1 MKKEIQTVIHRAET
15 RGSADHGWLKAK
27 HSFSFAGYYEEDRE
41 QFGALRVLNDDIVE
55 AGHGFGMH
63 PHNNME
69 IITIPLEGAL
79 RHKDSMGHTSVI
91 KAGDVQIMSAGKGLT
106 HSEYNASATD
116 SLNLLQIWLF
126 PKSRNIEP
134 RYGETTFDV
143 TQMQGEWLNVVAP
156 LSEKTEA
163 LQINQDAWFSL
174 GKFEKRKTISYSK
187 KRAENGLYV
196 FVIEGGIEV
205 EGEALSRRDAIG
217 ITGADTIEV
226 TANDHAYVLIMDV
239 PMDV

>member
-1 MKKEIQTVIHRAET
+1 MNKEAHTRIHKAES
-15 RGSADHGWLKAK
+15 RGAADHGWLKAR
-27 HSFSFAGYYEEDRE
+27 HTFSFAGYYDEDRE
-41 QFGALRVLNDDIVE
+41 QFGALRVLNDDIIG
-55 AGHGFGMH
+55 AGYGFGMH

-91 KAGDVQIMSAGKGLT
+91 KAGDVQVMSAGKGLT
-106 HSEYNASATD
+106 HSEYNASETD

-143 TQMQGEWLNVVAP
+143 TKMEGEWLNVVAP
-156 LSEKTEA
+156 LGDKSDA

-174 GKFEKRKTISYSK
+174 GKFQKGKTVSYSK
-187 KRAENGLYV
+187 KRAGNGLYV
-196 FVIEGGIEV
+196 FVIEGEV
-205 EGEALSRRDAIG
+205 TVGEEVLSRRDAIG
-217 ITGADTIEV
+217 ITETDIIEL
-226 TANDHAYVLIMDV
+226 TAADHAYVLIMDV

>member
-1 MKKEIQTVIHRAET
+1 MKKEIQNVIHKADS

-27 HSFSFAGYYEEDRE
+27 HTFSFAGYYEEDRE
-41 QFGALRVLNDDIVE
+41 QFGALRVLNDDIID
-55 AGHGFGMH
+55 AGYGFGMH

-106 HSEYNASATD
+106 HSEYNASETE

-143 TQMQGEWLNVVAP
+143 AKMNGAWLNVVAP
-156 LSEKTEA
+156 LGEQTDA

-174 GKFEKRKTISYSK
+174 GKFEKGTSISYLK
-187 KRAENGLYV
+187 KRAGNGLYI
-196 FVIEGGIEV
+196 FVIEGRIEL
-205 EGEALSRRDAIG
+205 EGETLSRRDAMG
-217 ITGADTIEV
+217 IEGTDTIEL
-226 TANDHAYVLIMDV
+226 TASDHAYVLVMDV

>member
-1 MKKEIQTVIHRAET
+1 MKKEIQTVIHRADS
-15 RGSADHGWLKAK
+15 RGSADHGWLNAK
-27 HSFSFAGYYEEDRE
+27 HTFSFAGYYNEDRE
-41 QFGALRVLNDDIVE
+41 QFGALRVLNDDIID

-106 HSEYNASATD
+106 HSEYNASTTD

-134 RYGETTFDV
+134 RYGEKTFEPAS
-143 TQMQGEWLNVVAP
+143 MQGKWLNVVSP
-156 LSEKTEA
+156 LEDTTGA

-174 GKFEKRKTISYSK
+174 GKFEKGTTVSYSK
-187 KRAENGLYV
+187 KRSGNGVYV
-196 FVIEGGIEV
+196 FVIEGKIDI
-205 EGEALSRRDAIG
+205 EGETLSRRDAVG
-217 ITGADTIEV
+217 IEATDTIEFNV
-226 TANDHAYVLIMDV
+226 SDHAYVLVMDV

>member
-1 MKKEIQTVIHRAET
+1 MKKEIQTMIHRADS
-15 RGSADHGWLKAK
+15 RGAADHGWLKAR
-27 HSFSFAGYYEEDRE
+27 HTFSFAGYYEEDRE
-41 QFGALRVLNDDIVE
+41 QFGALRVLNDDIIE
-55 AGHGFGMH
+55 GGYGFGMH

-106 HSEYNASATD
+106 HSEYNASTTD
-116 SLNLLQIWLF
+116 ALNLLQIWLF

-143 TQMQGEWLNVVAP
+143 AKMNGAWLNVVAP
-156 LSEKTEA
+156 LGSVTEA

-174 GKFEKRKTISYSK
+174 GKFEKGTTVSYSK

-196 FVIEGGIEV
+196 FVIEGNIEL
-205 EGEALSRRDAIG
+205 EGETLLRRDAIG
-217 ITGADTIEV
+217 IEGTDTIEL
-226 TANDHAYVLIMDV
+226 TAADHAYVLVMDV

>member
-1 MKKEIQTVIHRAET
+1 MNKEAHTRIHKADS
-15 RGSADHGWLKAK
+15 RGAADHGWLKAR
-27 HSFSFAGYYEEDRE
+27 HTFSFAGYYDEDRE
-41 QFGALRVLNDDIVE
+41 QFGALRVLNDDIIG
-55 AGHGFGMH
+55 AGYGFGMH

-91 KAGDVQIMSAGKGLT
+91 KAGDVQVMSAGKGLT
-106 HSEYNASATD
+106 HSEYNASETD

-143 TQMQGEWLNVVAP
+143 TKMEGEWLNVVAP
-156 LSEKTEA
+156 LGDKSDA

-174 GKFEKRKTISYSK
+174 GKFQKGKTVSYSK
-187 KRAENGLYV
+187 KRAGNGLYV
-196 FVIEGGIEV
+196 FVIEGEV
-205 EGEALSRRDAIG
+205 TVGEEVLSRRDAIG
-217 ITGADTIEV
+217 ITETDSIEL
-226 TANDHAYVLIMDV
+226 TAADHAYVLIMDV

>member
-156 LSEKTEA
+156 LGEQTDA

-174 GKFEKRKTISYSK
+174 GKFEKGKTVAYSK
-187 KRAENGLYV
+187 KRPANGLYV
-196 FVIEGGIEV
+196 FVIEGGVEV
-205 EGEALSRRDAIG
+205 AGEMLSRRDAVG

>member
-1 MKKEIQTVIHRAET
+1 MKKQIKTVIHKANS
-15 RGSADHGWLKAK
+15 RGAADHGWLKAR
-27 HSFSFAGYYEEDRE
+27 HTFSFAGYYEEDRE
-41 QFGALRVLNDDIVE
+41 QFGALRVLNDDVIE
-55 AGHGFGMH
+55 SGHGFGMH

-91 KAGDVQIMSAGKGLT
+91 KAGDVQVMSAGKGLT

-116 SLNLLQIWLF
+116 ALNLLQIWLF

-143 TQMQGEWLNVVAP
+143 TKMDNAWLNVVAP
-156 LSEKTEA
+156 LGEKTEA

-174 GKFEKRKTISYSK
+174 GKFEKGKTASYAA
-187 KRAENGLYV
+187 KRAGNGLYV
-196 FVIEGGIEV
+196 FVIEGAVSV
-205 EGEALSRRDAIG
+205 ENENLTKRDAIG
-217 ITGADTIEV
+217 IEHADAIEMTV
-226 TANDHAYVLIMDV
+226 QSDAYVLIMDV
-239 PMDV
+239 PMHV

>member
-1 MKKEIQTVIHRAET
+1 MNKEAHTRIHKAES
-15 RGSADHGWLKAK
+15 RGAADHGWLKAR
-27 HSFSFAGYYEEDRE
+27 HTFSFAGYYDEDRE
-41 QFGALRVLNDDIVE
+41 QFGALRVLNDDIIG
-55 AGHGFGMH
+55 AGYGFGMH

-91 KAGDVQIMSAGKGLT
+91 KAGDVQVMSAGKGLT
-106 HSEYNASATD
+106 HSEYNASETD

-143 TQMQGEWLNVVAP
+143 TKMEGEWLNVVAP
-156 LSEKTEA
+156 LGDKSDA

-174 GKFEKRKTISYSK
+174 GKFQKGKTVSYSK
-187 KRAENGLYV
+187 KRAGNGLYV
-196 FVIEGGIEV
+196 FVIEGEV
-205 EGEALSRRDAIG
+205 TIGEEVLSRRDAIG
-217 ITGADTIEV
+217 ITETDIIEL
-226 TANDHAYVLIMDV
+226 TAADHAYVLIMDV